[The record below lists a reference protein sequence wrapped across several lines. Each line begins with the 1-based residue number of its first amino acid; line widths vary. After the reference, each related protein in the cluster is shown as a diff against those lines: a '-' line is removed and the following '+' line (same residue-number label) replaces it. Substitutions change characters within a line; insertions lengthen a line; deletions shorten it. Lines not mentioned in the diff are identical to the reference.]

1 MNVFIQ
7 LFVIILLAALILST
21 FPVTSWQYWMGI
33 VLVIAN
39 QLCFVYKRTKS

>member
-7 LFVIILLAALILST
+7 LVVTILLAALILST
-21 FPVTSWQYWMGI
+21 FPVTSWQYWVGI

-39 QLCFVYKRTKS
+39 QLCFVYRKVK